1 MAWFVGFVIAIG
13 LGLFGLWLL
22 QRFYAKAS
30 RETALV
36 RTGLGGQRVVLDGG
50 CLALPILHQVQRV
63 NMSALSFRVRR
74 SGNDALL
81 TGDRLRADLEM
92 EFELRVKPSPAGVAG
107 AAQAL
112 GARIARGGEA
122 VEELFAG
129 TLIGAMQNAAAARSL
144 DEIHLDRRAFAAQV
158 AEEVEAYA
166 EKLGLTLITAALVS
180 VDQAD
185 FGRLDENNA
194 FNAEGMRKLAH
205 LVAEQRKER
214 VRIEAEADLVVRETQ
229 LAQTQRRLDIARAER
244 EAEIAQREHLRR
256 LEAEAESETRI
267 QAARAERAAETAA
280 ITKEQEL
287 KTARIAS
294 DEALRSREM
303 AAIQELEEA
312 KLVQEAALAR
322 RRAET
327 AEARATEES
336 ARAQVLLAAEEVQT
350 RKERAGAE
358 REREIALLRQ
368 RREQE
373 VQAARTE
380 AETADL
386 RARAQAEAEVSEA
399 RASAERARMLAE
411 AEGRAALIAA
421 ENRLDPA
428 VIAMRL
434 EERRLDR
441 LPEIMT
447 QMMKP
452 VEKIESI
459 RINHI
464 GGGLPGGSVPGPG
477 NGAHGGGLGGGN
489 GGIGGSDG
497 AFGTAMEQILG
508 MAVRLP
514 AMKAMGAEIGLD
526 FDANLAGRTAD
537 YANRIKGKAPAAP
550 KAEADPAERDR
561 LDDEK

>member
-1 MAWFVGFVIAIG
+1 MIWFIGIIVAIALI
-13 LGLFGLWLL
+13 LFGLWLL

-50 CLALPILHQVQRV
+50 CLALPILHQIQRV
-63 NMSALSFRVRR
+63 NMAALSFRMHRA
-74 SGNDALL
+74 GADALL
-81 TGDRLRADLEM
+81 TGDRLRADLDM
-92 EFELRVKPSPAGVAG
+92 EFELRVNPSREGVAA
-107 AAQAL
+107 AAQSL
-112 GARIARGGEA
+112 GSRIARGGEG

-129 TLIGAMQNAAAARSL
+129 TLIGAMQNAAAARTL
-144 DEIHLDRRAFAAQV
+144 DQIHLDRRAFAAEV
-158 AEEVEAYA
+158 AAEVADYA
-166 EKLGLTLITAALVS
+166 EKLGLSLITTSLVS

-185 FGRLDENNA
+185 FGRLNENNA
-194 FNAEGMRKLAH
+194 FNAEGMRKLAS

-229 LAQTQRRLDIARAER
+229 LAQHQRRLDIARAER

-256 LEAEAESETRI
+256 LEAEAESTSRI
-267 QAARAERAAETAA
+267 RSATAEQAAEQAQIA
-280 ITKEQEL
+280 KEQEL
-287 KTARIAS
+287 KAARIAS

-303 AAIQELEEA
+303 VAIQALEEA
-312 KLVQEAALAR
+312 KLTQEAALAR
-322 RRAET
+322 KRAET
-327 AEARATEES
+327 AEARAAEET
-336 ARAQVLLAAEEVQT
+336 ARAQVLLAAESVQT
-350 RKERAGAE
+350 QKERASAE
-358 REREIALLRQ
+358 REREISLLRQ
-368 RREQE
+368 QREQQ

-386 RARAQAEAEVSEA
+386 RARAKADAEVSDA
-399 RASAERARMLAE
+399 RAAAEKARMLAE

-421 ENRLDPA
+421 ENGLDPA

-464 GGGLPGGSVPGPG
+464 GG
-477 NGAHGGGLGGGN
+477 LGGGGGGAN
-489 GGIGGSDG
+489 GGGTAGGADG

-514 AMKAMGAEIGLD
+514 AMKQMGAEIGLD

-537 YANRIKGKAPAAP
+537 YANRTKGKAVPPAS
-550 KAEADPAERDR
+550 EQAERDR
-561 LDDEK
+561 LDDDK

>member
-1 MAWFVGFVIAIG
+1 MIWFVGIIVAIA
-13 LGLFGLWLL
+13 LVLFGLWLL

-50 CLALPILHQVQRV
+50 CLALPILHQIQRV
-63 NMSALSFRVRR
+63 NMAALSFRMRR
-74 SGNDALL
+74 AGADALL
-81 TGDRLRADLEM
+81 TGDRLRADLDM
-92 EFELRVKPSPAGVAG
+92 EFELRVHPSRDGVAA
-107 AAQAL
+107 AAQSL
-112 GARIARGGEA
+112 GSRIARGGEA

-129 TLIGAMQNAAAARSL
+129 TLIGAMQNAAAARTL
-144 DEIHLDRRAFAAQV
+144 DQIHLDRRAFATEV
-158 AEEVEAYA
+158 AEEVAAYA
-166 EKLGLTLITAALVS
+166 EKLGLSLITTSLVS

-185 FGRLDENNA
+185 FGRLNENNA
-194 FNAEGMRKLAH
+194 FNAEGMRKLAA

-229 LAQTQRRLDIARAER
+229 LAQHQRRLDIARAER

-256 LEAEAESETRI
+256 LEAEAESTSRI
-267 QAARAERAAETAA
+267 QSATAEQAAEQAQIA
-280 ITKEQEL
+280 KEQEV
-287 KTARIAS
+287 KVARIAS

-303 AAIQELEEA
+303 VAVQLLEEA
-312 KLVQEAALAR
+312 KLAQEAALAR
-322 RRAET
+322 KRAET
-327 AEARATEES
+327 AEARAAEET
-336 ARAQVLLAAEEVQT
+336 ARAQVLLAAESVQT
-350 RKERAGAE
+350 QKERASAE
-358 REREIALLRQ
+358 REREISLLRQ
-368 RREQE
+368 QREQQ

-386 RARAQAEAEVSEA
+386 RARAKADAEVSDA
-399 RASAERARMLAE
+399 RAAAEKARMLAE

-421 ENRLDPA
+421 ENGLDPA

-464 GGGLPGGSVPGPG
+464 GGGL
-477 NGAHGGGLGGGN
+477 GGGVGGGA
-489 GGIGGSDG
+489 GGGADG

-514 AMKAMGAEIGLD
+514 AMKQMGAEIGLD

-537 YANRIKGKAPAAP
+537 YANRIKGKAAPPAA
-550 KAEADPAERDR
+550 AEQAERDR
-561 LDDEK
+561 LDDDK

>member
-1 MAWFVGFVIAIG
+1 MVWFFGIVVAIA
-13 LGLFGLWLL
+13 LVLFGLWLL

-30 RETALV
+30 RQTALV

-74 SGNDALL
+74 TGAEALM

-92 EFELRVKPSPAGVAG
+92 EFELRVISSVEGVAT

-112 GARIARGGEA
+112 GPRIARGGEA

-129 TLIGAMQNAAAARSL
+129 TLIGAMQNAAAARTL
-144 DEIHLDRRAFAAQV
+144 DEIHLDRRAFAAEV
-158 AEEVEAYA
+158 ADEVADYA
-166 EKLGLTLITAALVS
+166 GKLGLSLISTALVS

-185 FGRLDENNA
+185 FSRLDENNA
-194 FNAEGMRKLAH
+194 FNAEGMRKLAQ

-214 VRIEAEADLVVRETQ
+214 VRIESEADLVVRETQ

-256 LEAEAESETRI
+256 LEAEAESTSRI
-267 QAARAERAAETAA
+267 QAAGAERAAEEAQIA
-280 ITKEQEL
+280 KDQEL
-287 KTARIAS
+287 KAARIAS
-294 DEALRSREM
+294 DAALRSREM
-303 AAIQELEEA
+303 AAIQALEET
-312 KLVQEAALAR
+312 KLAQDAALAR
-322 RRAET
+322 KRAET
-327 AEARATEES
+327 AEAKAAEEA
-336 ARAQVLLAAEEVQT
+336 ARAQVLLAAEDVQT
-350 RKERAGAE
+350 RKERAMAE

-368 RREQE
+368 KREDALL
-373 VQAARTE
+373 AARTE
-380 AETADL
+380 AETAEQ
-386 RARAQAEAEVSEA
+386 RARAKAEAEIADA
-399 RASAERARMLAE
+399 RAASERARMLAE

-452 VEKIESI
+452 VERIESI
-459 RINHI
+459 RINHL
-464 GGGLPGGSVPGPG
+464 GGVGSGGSIGAG
-477 NGAHGGGLGGGN
+477 GTENGAE
-489 GGIGGSDG
+489 G

-537 YANRIKGKAPAAP
+537 YTNRLKGKAAPP
-550 KAEADPAERDR
+550 KADSDPAERDR
-561 LDDEK
+561 LDDNR